1 MSDHTSTQFD
11 VEMEAIRSGVLSMG
25 GLVERQLA
33 ARSPR
38 WKRTRTA
45 C

>member
-25 GLVERQLA
+25 GSSRDSSP